1 MQIGSKKKL
10 YLFFLLLFTVAGA
23 IIFYALL
30 ATREF
35 NREVKKVS
43 RQVYPETKI
52 AIEIKGH
59 VTNVIEKFNVSRA
72 AGTEG
77 ELANIEKIDK
87 EIAAL
92 LERLLNLNRENPE
105 GSKQIEAVR
114 GIYRASFEAG
124 SQMVAASVAQAYA
137 EEAAWTEKF
146 DAGNKNLLQSL
157 HDIVEASSMSHN
169 SAMDHI
175 LQVSRQLNLVLLF
188 SLAVMI
194 LLSAMIFYMI
204 SLISRQLAGMGVE
217 STQATGGL
225 LEAVANINAMSVQ
238 LASET
243 SSSSAAVE
251 EIVASMDQLTEQAR
265 DNQEA
270 ARTADSEANNL
281 HETAIR
287 SKKSMEDVVAAMQ
300 AMAEADKEISS
311 LVKSIENIAFQTN
324 LLALNAAV
332 EAARAGAAGAGFAVV
347 AGEVRNLASR
357 TTETSS
363 QVASIIQRLDEKV
376 AAGVTMVDNLQ
387 SSFGEMNSGSD
398 SVVRQMA
405 KIIETGKRQA
415 ETEEKIREAL
425 TAIDDMVQSQAAM
438 SEEGSATVQDVKEQ
452 VETLHQM
459 MEKLMR
465 FWEGVGKKP
474 RLPAEQ

>member
-10 YLFFLLLFTVAGA
+10 YFFFLLLFTVAGA

-30 ATREF
+30 ATRDF
-35 NREVKKVS
+35 NREVRKVS

-52 AIEIKGH
+52 AIEIKGL

-87 EIAAL
+87 EIGAL
-92 LERLLNLNRENPE
+92 LEQLLKLDSDNPE
-105 GSKQIEAVR
+105 GGRQIEAVR
-114 GIYRASFEAG
+114 EAYKVSYQAG
-124 SQMVAASVAQAYA
+124 SQMVAASVAQSYA
-137 EEAAWTEKF
+137 DEAAWTEKF
-146 DAGNKNLLQSL
+146 DTGNKNLLQAL
-157 HDIVEASSMSHN
+157 HNIVEASTMSHN

-175 LQVSRQLNLVLLF
+175 LRVSNRLNIILLVSF
-188 SLAVMI
+188 AVMTG
-194 LLSAMIFYMI
+194 LGAMIFYMI
-204 SLISRQLAGMGVE
+204 SQISRQLAGMGVE

-225 LEAVANINAMSVQ
+225 LEAVENINAMSVQ

-251 EIVASMDQLTEQAR
+251 EIVASMDQLSQQAR

-281 HETAIR
+281 HDTAIR

-332 EAARAGAAGAGFAVV
+332 EAARAGEAGAGFAVV

-376 AAGVTMVDNLQ
+376 TAGVTMVDNLQ
-387 SSFGEMNSGSD
+387 NSFVEMNSGSD

-405 KIIETGKRQA
+405 KIIETGRRQA
-415 ETEEKIREAL
+415 ETETKIREAL

-452 VETLHQM
+452 VKTLHQM
-459 MEKLMR
+459 MEKLML
-465 FWEGVGKKP
+465 FWEGAAKRP
-474 RLPAEQ
+474 SLPAEQ

>member
-10 YLFFLLLFTVAGA
+10 YIFFLLLFTVAGA

-30 ATREF
+30 ATRQF
-35 NREVKKVS
+35 NLDVGKVS

-72 AGTEG
+72 AGTES
-77 ELANIEKIDK
+77 ELANIAKIDK
-87 EIAAL
+87 EISGL
-92 LERLLNLNRENPE
+92 LDRLLKLNSDNQE
-105 GSKQIEAVR
+105 GGRQIEAVKAA
-114 GIYRASFEAG
+114 YKASYQAG
-124 SQMVAASVAQAYA
+124 TQMVAASVAQSYTD
-137 EEAAWTEKF
+137 EAAWTEKF
-146 DAGNKNLLQSL
+146 DTNNKNLLQAL
-157 HDIVEASSMSHN
+157 QNIVEKSTMSHN

-175 LQVSRQLNLVLLF
+175 LQVSTRLNIILLVSF
-188 SLAVMI
+188 AVMI
-194 LLSAMIFYMI
+194 ALGAMIFYMI

-225 LEAVANINAMSVQ
+225 LDAVENINAMSVQ

-251 EIVASMDQLTEQAR
+251 EIVASMDQLTIQAKE
-265 DNQEA
+265 NLEA
-270 ARTADSEANNL
+270 ARTADTAANNL
-281 HETAIR
+281 HDTAIR
-287 SKKSMEDVVAAMQ
+287 SKKSMEDVVDAMQ

-311 LVKSIENIAFQTN
+311 LVKTIENIAFQTN

-332 EAARAGAAGAGFAVV
+332 EAARAGEAGAGFAVV
-347 AGEVRNLASR
+347 ADEVRNLASR

-363 QVASIIQRLDEKV
+363 RVAHIISRLDEKV

-387 SSFGEMNSGSD
+387 TTFVEMNSGSD
-398 SVVRQMA
+398 AVVRQMA
-405 KIIETGKRQA
+405 KIMETGRQQA
-415 ETEEKIREAL
+415 ETEEKIRAAL

-438 SEEGSATVQDVKEQ
+438 SEEGSATVQEVREE
-452 VETLHQM
+452 VATLHQM
-459 MEKLMR
+459 MEKLMI
-465 FWEGVGKKP
+465 FWEGMGKKQQ
-474 RLPAEQ
+474 LPAGQ